1 MCEYNHLVTANSTR
15 LSRRRVLK
23 GAAGSAGLLTLAG
36 CVEDGNSGGGD
47 GSGSG
52 GGNGEGTSG
61 GNGDGDSAELAFT
74 IGGVMSP
81 PGSGWEGAQP
91 SGHWEFERRV
101 EEQSDGR
108 IQVDNVAEGQICG
121 ELDCPESVRNQTVE
135 VGSASI
141 GNSSQSFPMNDI
153 WMIPYTFPS
162 EISLAHTLTQAE
174 TYEQF
179 WVPFAQEFGVIP
191 LWYHAPALRSIH
203 IGLDRAESTDFTHQ
217 VPSDVEGMDCRR
229 TASQVSGI
237 ALNELGMNPV
247 SLSWADALQGLR
259 SGTVDGAEAA
269 VSPICAYGGNNA
281 EALDSSIINKWTI
294 HNDSKWANVEWLK
307 SLSDE
312 NLSLLADVSKSMYED
327 LVQKNMEEIHQQR
340 LGLYNDNP
348 PEDSCTIEH
357 DLDFTYLDDSQMQQW
372 EDAIG
377 YEDNLD
383 LYSDI
388 LDSADQIG
396 VDGEA
401 FHEYLV
407 DTAREDSVPSSHN
420 DFTVDAWWDEYL
432 SEM

>member
-1 MCEYNHLVTANSTR
+1 
-15 LSRRRVLK
+15 
-23 GAAGSAGLLTLAG
+23 
-36 CVEDGNSGGGD
+36 
-47 GSGSG
+47 
-52 GGNGEGTSG
+52 
-61 GNGDGDSAELAFT
+61 
-74 IGGVMSP
+74 MSP

-179 WVPFAQEFGVIP
+179 WVPFAQEYGVVP
-191 LWYHAPALRSIH
+191 LWYHAPALRAIH
-203 IGLDRAESTDFTHQ
+203 IGIDRSDSTDFTHQ
-217 VPSDVEGMDCRR
+217 VPGDVEGMDCRR

-259 SGTVDGAEAA
+259 TGTVDGAEAA
-269 VSPICAYGGNNA
+269 ASPVCAYGGNNA
-281 EALDSSIINKWTI
+281 EALASSIINKWTI
-294 HNDSKWANVEWLK
+294 HNDTKWANVKWLK
-307 SLSDE
+307 SLSDQ
-312 NLSLLADVSKSMYED
+312 NLSLLADVSKSIYED
-327 LVQKNMEEIHQQR
+327 LVQKNMESIHQER
-340 LGLYNDNP
+340 LGMYTDDP
-348 PEDSCTIEH
+348 PESSCTVEH
-357 DLDFTYLDDSQMQQW
+357 DLEYNYLDEDQMQQW

-383 LYSDI
+383 LYSGI
-388 LDSADQIG
+388 IDSAGQIG
-396 VDGEA
+396 VDGQA

-407 DTAREDSVPSSHN
+407 DTARENSVPSDHS
-420 DFTVDAWWDEYL
+420 DFTADAWWDEYL